1 MFFSIGLVYQTIVYY
16 FSRDWQIS
24 CIVLAAS
31 CVIFI
36 PYWWYVGYYVFNTFF
51 VQVQLLQTFIS
62 PFRSNQFRLDFKNF
76 SCMILCHW
84 IVRLIPESPRWLI
97 SQGRNEE
104 ANAILQK
111 MAKVNG
117 TKISPDVV
125 ANLTIKKEK
134 TGSFKDLLKSKTMC
148 LRAVILCFNWYII
161 MYSFFLILNLTLN
174 INDDRKRL
182 RIVYSCNL
190 NILKFCSLYN
200 DKG

>member
-1 MFFSIGLVYQTIVYY
+1 MYSYDFCLINPHLFWSSRTGIGWPVQEEVHGYNSAHVLFHWLGISNYSLLLLTWLADLVHRSGIILCH
-16 FSRDWQIS
+16 FHP
-24 CIVLAAS
+24 VL
-31 CVIFI
+31 VVRGLLRIQYIFRS
-36 PYWWYVGYYVFNTFF
+36 
-51 VQVQLLQTFIS
+51 FIS
-62 PFRSNQFRLDFKNF
+62 PFWSNQFRLDFKNF
-76 SCMILCHW
+76 SYMILCHW

-148 LRAVILCFNWYII
+148 LRAVILCFNWYIN
-161 MYSFFLILNLTLN
+161 MYSHW
-174 INDDRKRL
+174 
-182 RIVYSCNL
+182 
-190 NILKFCSLYN
+190 
-200 DKG
+200 G

>member
-24 CIVLAAS
+24 CIVLASS

-62 PFRSNQFRLDFKNF
+62 PFWSNQFRLDFKNF

-148 LRAVILCFNWYII
+148 LRAVILCFNWYIN
-161 MYSFFLILNLTLN
+161 MYSHW
-174 INDDRKRL
+174 
-182 RIVYSCNL
+182 
-190 NILKFCSLYN
+190 
-200 DKG
+200 G